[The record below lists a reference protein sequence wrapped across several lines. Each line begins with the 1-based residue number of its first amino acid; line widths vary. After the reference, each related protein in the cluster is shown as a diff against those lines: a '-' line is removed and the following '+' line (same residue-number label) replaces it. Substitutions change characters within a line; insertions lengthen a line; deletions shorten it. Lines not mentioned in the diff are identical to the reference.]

1 KSADTK
7 CAAKVFSFFKEL
19 CVTVLETGSNDLKE
33 ALRISG
39 ICDTTQPITKSGKKK
54 EHNRVFESV
63 KAYFFGRAHGSHGM
77 VMNVHSD
84 SRPFAFP
91 PMPPLPPMEM
101 PPF

>member
-1 KSADTK
+1 
-7 CAAKVFSFFKEL
+7 
-19 CVTVLETGSNDLKE
+19 
-33 ALRISG
+33 
-39 ICDTTQPITKSGKKK
+39 TKSGKKK

-101 PPF
+101 PPFPPANYPPFWTPPFPPPSMPPHYPPPGPSFDPPWPPSHHWSMPG